1 VNPRILRLPASL
13 FCLLAALALS
23 AAPTFAAAPLLDSVT
38 VTGGQATVRWSLPR
52 CVESRLIET
61 AVASS
66 TNNFGYFYPQG
77 NVYSFDIPVDPKTD
91 TSVVVDDPLNDKF
104 VAGTYYAHVGGVDTS
119 RQNPPIEFSNVL
131 KVVVDAAG
139 NGTASRPGPRL
150 PQRSCPSG
158 SGGGT
163 GGGGTGGGGTGGG
176 GGRTV
181 VKVTP
186 FGKLSY
192 RRVQAVRKL
201 YVTARSTEA
210 GTLRASATVKV
221 PGRRRAYRFKS
232 VSRKVGANRSV
243 KLRLKLSKKRLRA
256 VRRAL
261 RKGKRLRVRV
271 KVTAR
276 TVAGAARSQKAT
288 IRLKR

>member
-1 VNPRILRLPASL
+1 VACERCLNGDSAQSNDGTTTADATNGNAS
-13 FCLLAALALS
+13 
-23 AAPTFAAAPLLDSVT
+23 
-38 VTGGQATVRWSLPR
+38 GQSNDQSQNVGDG
-52 CVESRLIET
+52 
-61 AVASS
+61 
-66 TNNFGYFYPQG
+66 TN
-77 NVYSFDIPVDPKTD
+77 
-91 TSVVVDDPLNDKF
+91 
-104 VAGTYYAHVGGVDTS
+104 
-119 RQNPPIEFSNVL
+119 
-131 KVVVDAAG
+131 
-139 NGTASRPGPRL
+139 
-150 PQRSCPSG
+150 
-158 SGGGT
+158 
-163 GGGGTGGGGTGGG
+163 TGGGGTGGG